1 MTGEL
6 DQSARITL
14 SQVHTT
20 LTEVKS
26 LVETSVAEQRQQI
39 GSLTDRTGNAETR
52 LNAHDERIRTVE
64 LQQATTAGVQ
74 ALVIGAD
81 QARTNRTPAWVS
93 IIIAASSLLI
103 GVAGAAV
110 TVLKG

>member
-1 MTGEL
+1 M
-6 DQSARITL
+6 DASARITL

-39 GSLTDRTGNAETR
+39 GSLTDRTGKAEGR
-52 LNAHDERIRTVE
+52 LNAHDERLRTVE
-64 LQQATTAGVQ
+64 LAQATTAGVQ
-74 ALVIGAD
+74 ALVVNAD

-93 IIIAASSLLI
+93 IAVAASSLLLAAAI
-103 GVAGAAV
+103 GAAN
-110 TVLKG
+110 LWKG